1 MIDTTS
7 VMTGVVLSVVY
18 RSFVFPSP
26 IFPPSSVFL
35 VFLGSPL
42 SFSDP
47 PWHCLV
53 CLRCR
58 LLSLGV
64 CSISSIRSLIHR
76 GIVSFPAL
84 FPSRFIEISHLSV
97 VF

>member
-1 MIDTTS
+1 MIS